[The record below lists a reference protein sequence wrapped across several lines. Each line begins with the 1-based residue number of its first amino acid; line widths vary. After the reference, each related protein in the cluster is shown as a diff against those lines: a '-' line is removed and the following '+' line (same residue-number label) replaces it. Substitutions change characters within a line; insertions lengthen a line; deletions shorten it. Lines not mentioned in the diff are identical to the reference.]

1 MKFESFGM
9 KHKIYTSCVFLCMNI
24 ELKPCFLQYVICVI
38 SHKRLIVQSEKDSY
52 LHIEHFAEVKI
63 KSSFTILLVRGK
75 RCESRSYSSA
85 NSKRCLSNRWCECSN
100 GRCEADGGNSDLH
113 DVFKCL

>member
-52 LHIEHFAEVKI
+52 LHIEHPP
-63 KSSFTILLVRGK
+63 SPSFLSEARDVNPDLTPVLTPNAVFPIDGANAATEDVRQMV
-75 RCESRSYSSA
+75 A
-85 NSKRCLSNRWCECSN
+85 IVIFMMFLNVCSTMN
-100 GRCEADGGNSDLH
+100 
-113 DVFKCL
+113 